1 MPKKGNG
8 QSLKTYTVSGWFG
21 KKDSPGETI
30 LPFSVQASSLVGAV
44 GRGAR
49 EARKLLPKGRY
60 TLVTINVE

>member
-8 QSLKTYTVSGWFG
+8 QSLKSFTVSGWFG

-30 LPFSVQASSLVGAV
+30 APFEVKASSLVGAV

-49 EARKLLPKGRY
+49 EARKLIPKGRY